1 MKKTYQL
8 DIPGKNRER
17 LLDAARHD
25 IRRYQ
30 QRELRR
36 PLPEGFDF
44 WDFDCRFGASETQA
58 EKAKVAE
65 LSALITTLTQDG
77 TPAFYVELV
86 ARPAKRSERPQ
97 SPRARGTEASAAF
110 LEGDA

>member
-36 PLPEGFDF
+36 PVPEGFDF
-44 WDFDCRFGASETQA
+44 WDFDCRFGANETQA
-58 EKAKVAE
+58 EKATVGE
-65 LSALITTLTQDG
+65 LPALITALTQDG
-77 TPAFYVELV
+77 TSVFYVELV
-86 ARPAKRSERPQ
+86 ARPAKRSERTQPA
-97 SPRARGTEASAAF
+97 RARATDASAAF
-110 LEGDA
+110 LGSGE

>member
-30 QRELRR
+30 QRERRR
-36 PLPEGFDF
+36 PLPDGFDF
-44 WDFDCRFGASETQA
+44 WDFDCRLGASEALA
-58 EKAKVAE
+58 EKVAVGE
-65 LSALITTLTQDG
+65 LTALITALTQDG
-77 TPAFYVELV
+77 THAFYVELL
-86 ARPAKRSERPQ
+86 ARPAKRSERPARV
-97 SPRARGTEASAAF
+97 RAVDASAAF
-110 LEGDA
+110 LEEPQD

>member
-36 PLPEGFDF
+36 PVPEGFDF
-44 WDFDCRFGASETQA
+44 WDFDCRFGANETQA
-58 EKAKVAE
+58 EKANVGE

-77 TPAFYVELV
+77 SNVFYVELV

-97 SPRARGTEASAAF
+97 STHVRAADASAAF
-110 LEGDA
+110 LDGDA